1 MYSERDELLKALRSN
16 PVTVRALLRDLDD
29 AAIRARPAAG
39 EWSIVEVVAHL
50 ADTEQRTLERVRRML
65 HEDRPTL
72 AAFDQ
77 AALAIDNRYH
87 EQDFA
92 ETLARWESLRAE
104 HVALLDGLD
113 ADGWA
118 RPGVHEE
125 QGAMT
130 VQLYESHIA
139 GEDADHMAQ
148 MARLMPA

>member
-16 PVTVRALLRDLDD
+16 PTSVRALLRDLDD
-29 AAIRARPAAG
+29 AAVRARPAPG

-50 ADTEQRTLERVRRML
+50 ADTEQRTIERVRRMI
-65 HEDRPTL
+65 HEDRPL
-72 AAFDQ
+72 IPAFDQ
-77 AALAIDNRYH
+77 AALAIENRYH

-104 HVALLDGLD
+104 HVALLESLD
-113 ADGWA
+113 AHGWA
-118 RPGVHEE
+118 RHGVHEE

-148 MARLMPA
+148 MARLIPG